1 MKKLFK
7 YTWAVIAL
15 SALTACSSNDSISDG
30 GQTPVAPTDPNAGK
44 ELISLAQEGGALTR
58 ASLTRTG
65 FESDTKIVMRFKAE
79 GGTPVRYS
87 QAVATASAQLTG
99 DALSSDWCYTDY
111 SYTEPHSHVTY
122 NSGQERYWDDA
133 FGRESQI
140 TVYAVAIPNKN
151 SDELLS
157 NTILNTNGTSTE
169 NFGAANPNWYK
180 ITAGTEN
187 NTIAWTVPTEQ
198 VSTTKADKDLTY
210 SNNIREGETTDWGRY
225 HQEWGTPT
233 ENKWNLSKANGRLA
247 WSRQVTGSTV
257 GKFDQGHLVF
267 KHALAWIEINLTE
280 GPGFNNT
287 IATDFDWTNKG
298 SYDQAITLTG
308 FNTSGN
314 IDLSKT
320 INAADL
326 WSGQSSSQIKQ
337 LYESTGA
344 GHTANTKVR
353 KLEGLVIPGTT
364 LEGNTSNLLTFEI
377 DYATYNVSGSAIA
390 KAIDDYVGNDDGD
403 EDAIKAGK
411 HYIIN
416 LTVGKKAID
425 KITAE
430 VVDWD
435 AVNSEN
441 IDANNAE
448 CTFTFMDTNASN
460 VTTQVFNI
468 YRALQTSDGDAE
480 VEASDDFITNS
491 TSPNYNWK
499 TGYTTNGR
507 ATGQEYVSAKN
518 AWKTGWFWESNKEFY
533 HFRAVGINATGTE
546 PTVTAESTNGDY
558 FTMQHG
564 TTNYTGTH
572 KDWLWGAP
580 FQAKTTDSKFKYTS
594 TNGFTYTDDGSNY
607 QISKAIGA
615 TNETIHMLL
624 FHMTSQIIVNLTT
637 TKGNDK
643 VTLKNGENS
652 TEVKIVNF
660 LPTGKVRMGSGQVVA
675 DGDRNTT
682 GVAMTTGT
690 EYIVG
695 TSEVAE
701 SYNNYT
707 YGMVPQSLSYSGGTI
722 GLEITTPDGNK
733 YYVRDLSTIKGTV
746 SSTYVAN
753 PYTGSSPYTIGEW
766 YPNFKYT
773 YNITLVKKAIDKIT
787 AEVVGWDTVTG
798 NVGNI
803 DLEN

>member
-1 MKKLFK
+1 MKGIK
-7 YTWAVIAL
+7 YILPLVAAFAL
-15 SALTACSSNDSISDG
+15 ASCAKEPGNEVVPEVNPND
-30 GQTPVAPTDPNAGK
+30 GK
-44 ELISLAQEGGALTR
+44 ELIAFSQEGGAMTKGLMTK
-58 ASLTRTG
+58 AG
-65 FESDTKIVMRFKAE
+65 FNSDTKIVMRFKAE

-87 QAVATASAQLTG
+87 QAVATAGAQLTG
-99 DALSSDWCYTDY
+99 DALSSDWCKDFGYTD
-111 SYTEPHSHVTY
+111 PHSHITY

-151 SDELLS
+151 SDDLS
-157 NTILNTNGTSTE
+157 NSILDNNGTTIE
-169 NFGAANPNWYK
+169 TFGTTNPNWYK
-180 ITAGTEN
+180 ITAGSEN
-187 NTIAWTVPTEQ
+187 NTISWNVPTVQ
-198 VSTTKADKDLTY
+198 VSTTKAEKDLTY

-225 HQEWGTPT
+225 HQEWGTP

-280 GPGFNNT
+280 GAGFNNT
-287 IATDFDWTNKG
+287 ISDDFDWTNKG
-298 SYDQAITLTG
+298 SYAQAITLTG
-308 FNTSGN
+308 FYTSGN

-491 TSPNYNWK
+491 TSPNYNWT

-507 ATGQEYVSAKN
+507 ATGQEYVAEKN

-533 HFRAVGINATGTE
+533 HFRAAGINATGTE

-594 TNGFTYTDDGSNY
+594 ANGFTYSDESSTY

-615 TNETIHMLL
+615 TNNEIHMLL

-690 EYIVG
+690 AYTAG

-701 SYNNYT
+701 SYNKYT

-746 SSTYVAN
+746 TSTYVAN

-798 NVGNI
+798 NIGNI